1 MPGQTL
7 PHVPRPRVGVDSY
20 AYHRLLGEVR
30 PGEQPVDRPFAR
42 GSLDVI
48 AEARALELDF
58 AMLQTSFLGP
68 PALFAAAAYLDEA
81 AGLPLALSWGA
92 PEGLAFGD
100 RPEAVGDLIAW
111 AAFAME
117 LGLPVMRIVAGGP
130 RHRGRPTSPLVPLLR
145 AACHAASELGLTLAL
160 ENHGDLSA
168 EALERLLEQV
178 GDAGLRICFD
188 TANALRVGDDVA
200 GAARRLSR
208 MIDVIHVKDCAGSW
222 EDAAAGPLS
231 VPPGEG
237 VIPLDEVLDI
247 CAEALACVEV
257 GQLPPLGDE
266 LALVAATVHYIRS
279 R

>member
-1 MPGQTL
+1 MPGQPL
-7 PHVPRPRVGVDSY
+7 DHVPRPRVGVDSY
-20 AYHRLLGEVR
+20 AYHRLLGGLR
-30 PGEQPVDRPFAR
+30 PGEQPADRPFAR
-42 GSLDVI
+42 GSLEVL

-68 PALFAAAAYLDEA
+68 PALFAADAYLDEA
-81 AGLPLALSWGA
+81 AGLPLALSWGE

-100 RPEAVGDLIAW
+100 RPEAVANLIAW
-111 AAFAME
+111 AVVATE
-117 LGLPVMRIVAGGP
+117 LGLPLMRIIAGGP
-130 RHRGRPTSPLVPLLR
+130 PHRGRATGPLVPLLR
-145 AACHAASELGLTLAL
+145 AACHAASELGVTLAL

-168 EALERLLEQV
+168 EGIERLLEQM

-200 GAARRLSR
+200 EAARTLSPV
-208 MIDVIHVKDCAGSW
+208 IEVIHVKDCAGSW
-222 EDAAAGPLS
+222 DDAAAGPLS

-247 CAEALACVEV
+247 CPEALACVEV
-257 GQLPPLGDE
+257 GHLPPQGDE
-266 LALVAATVHYIRS
+266 FALVAATVQYIRS